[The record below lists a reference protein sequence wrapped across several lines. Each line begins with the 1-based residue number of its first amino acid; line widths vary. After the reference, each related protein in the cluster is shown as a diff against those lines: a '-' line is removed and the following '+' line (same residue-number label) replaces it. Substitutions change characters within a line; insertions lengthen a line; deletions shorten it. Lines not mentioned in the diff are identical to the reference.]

1 MTHLQLRDRGRD
13 DVMARVRA
21 ARPDSAPAARL
32 LESRGPSILEGV
44 LAVERGAAAGRQVR
58 HPTGRRAVVTHRW
71 VRTGASAAV
80 AAAAAVALVLGP
92 SAGRGPAPGP
102 GTTVVVGDQR
112 AAATAPAG
120 TALIALASTARFE
133 TSDGGGAVAYTA
145 ETVANREQ
153 DDRGPMV
160 TEVHQRWLAPDGS
173 GRDSVSSFPSTP
185 EEDSWA
191 PGGSPD
197 GGGWRAGDLR
207 GLRVADL
214 STDPAALAALVAAW
228 AREQPRMV
236 GNTDD
241 PAPVSAT
248 ELVFL
253 ESLLGEPT
261 ATPDQRAAAFEAL
274 AARDDVG
281 LLGDHT
287 DPLGR
292 PGTAVE
298 YDLHNGA
305 TWRVTLTFDPTTSAL
320 LSSESTLVDLGGQ
333 AWLAGAPLGTW
344 SWSATTTS
352 TMVDAVG
359 EQPVARRDGL
369 RGTGALSRTATAPAR
384 RVPPSVAA
392 SGHGRSQRVHPRDH
406 RRQRQLGRRPR
417 RR

>member
-21 ARPDSAPAARL
+21 ARPDSALAARL

-44 LAVERGAAAGRQVR
+44 LAVERGAAADRQVR
-58 HPTGRRAVVTHRW
+58 HPAGRRAVVTRRRVW
-71 VRTGASAAV
+71 TGASAAV

-92 SAGRGPAPGP
+92 PAGRAPSPGP

-120 TALIALASTARFE
+120 AALIALASTARFE
-133 TSDGGGAVAYTA
+133 TSDGSGAVAYTA
-145 ETVANREQ
+145 ETVASREQ
-153 DDRGPMV
+153 DDRGPV
-160 TEVHQRWLAPDGS
+160 LTEVHQRWLAPDGS
-173 GRDSVSSFPSTP
+173 GRDSVSSPSTP

-197 GGGWRAGDLR
+197 GGGWRAGDLD

-214 STDPAALAALVAAW
+214 PADPAALAAFVAAW
-228 AREQPRMV
+228 TQKQPRMV
-236 GNTDD
+236 GTGD

-248 ELVFL
+248 ELDFL
-253 ESLLGEPT
+253 QSLLGEPT

-305 TWRVTLTFDPTTSAL
+305 TWRVALTFDPTTSAL
-320 LSSESTLVDLGGQ
+320 LSSESTLVDRGGRS
-333 AWLAGAPLGTW
+333 WLAGAPLGTW
-344 SWSATTTS
+344 SWSATTAS
-352 TMVDAVG
+352 AMVDAVG
-359 EQPVARRDGL
+359 EQPGAR
-369 RGTGALSRTATAPAR
+369 
-384 RVPPSVAA
+384 
-392 SGHGRSQRVHPRDH
+392 
-406 RRQRQLGRRPR
+406 
-417 RR
+417 